1 MAGVVVPVQSN
12 ELRGDEPAGTRS
24 QRSLRA
30 VGGRGRRVPG
40 EREALMRIAAATADA
55 YRLED
60 VMEQAAEAALAVTG
74 AASLSIS
81 RWERDREVMR
91 TLINV
96 GRLGPGEE
104 RFPADELYP
113 LADNPVVAKL
123 LRDAEPYRVAVD
135 DPDGSPAAVAVLKR
149 LGKDSSVGVPI
160 RLDDEVWG
168 EVWAATAKGAPRFDA
183 GDARFLQAI
192 ADRLSLV
199 LARGERFARV
209 SRLAYEDPLT
219 GLANRRAIEERLQ
232 ELLEPGGKATAARG
246 PLTLVIA
253 DVDGLKDINDAHG
266 HHVGD
271 RALCRVGDALVAAA
285 APEAAAL
292 IGRLAGDEF
301 CVLLEDCAIDA
312 AEAVARTALELL
324 ATDDANLPLSL
335 SFGAA
340 EARRSSSP
348 ADLLR
353 AADTAQYAAKRR
365 GGGRLCTADPDAEP
379 VATEVG
385 ERRQVRAHQVDRQI
399 EAISAR
405 TLRILDRDLGHHRV
419 LDRIE
424 TVAVAFSA
432 ALNAAAWAISRWERG
447 SAVIRSV
454 STADDRDSRLRGLRI
469 GLANEVYR
477 LEDFP
482 HTAELLG
489 AGVGG
494 FVARSDDDRTDAAE
508 RALLIDLGFEA
519 ALIGVVAHG
528 SGAYLVEV
536 YADDQTAGLAPAS
549 VRMQLLLRLAAAPR
563 SAS

>member
-1 MAGVVVPVQSN
+1 MPVQPHDLRGEGSAGV
-12 ELRGDEPAGTRS
+12 RRA
-24 QRSLRA
+24 RSLRA
-30 VGGRGRRVPG
+30 VGGTGGQRVPG

-81 RWERDREVMR
+81 RWEPDREAMR

-104 RFPADELYP
+104 RFPVDEIYP
-113 LADNPVVAKL
+113 LADHPQVAKL
-123 LRDAEPYRVAVD
+123 LRDAQPYSTAVD
-135 DPDGSPAAVAVLKR
+135 DPDASPAAVGVLKA
-149 LGKDSSVGVPI
+149 LGKDSDVGVPI
-160 RLDDEVWG
+160 LLDGEVWG
-168 EVWAATAKGAPRFDA
+168 EVWATTIAGATRFDS

-219 GLANRRAIEERLQ
+219 GLANRRAVEERL
-232 ELLEPGGKATAARG
+232 EALLDPNAPSRG
-246 PLTLVIA
+246 PLTLLLA

-271 RALCRVGDALVAAA
+271 RALCRVGEALVSAA

-292 IGRLAGDEF
+292 VGRLAGDEF
-301 CVLLEDCAIDA
+301 CVLLEGCGIEA
-312 AEAVARTALELL
+312 AGEVARTALELL
-324 ATDDANLPLSL
+324 ASDDVALPLSL

-340 EARRSSSP
+340 EAGAASAA

-365 GGGRLCTADPDAEP
+365 GGGRLCTAEPDAES
-379 VATEVG
+379 VAADRS
-385 ERRQVRAHQVDRQI
+385 ERRLVRVNRVDQQI
-399 EAISAR
+399 ESIAAR
-405 TLRILDRDLGHHRV
+405 TMTILDRDAGQRRV
-419 LDRIE
+419 LDRVE
-424 TVAVAFSA
+424 TVAVAFA
-432 ALNAAAWAISRWERG
+432 ATLNAAAWAISRWERG
-447 SAVIRSV
+447 SSTIRSV
-454 STADDRDSRLRGLRI
+454 STADDRDSRLRGLRM

-482 HTAELLG
+482 HTAELLR

-494 FVARSDDDRTDAAE
+494 FVAHVDDDHTDSAE
-508 RALLIDLGFEA
+508 RTLLVEMGFRA
-519 ALIGVVAHG
+519 ALIAVVAHG

-536 YADDQTAGLAPAS
+536 FADEETSDLASAG

-563 SAS
+563 GAS

>member
-1 MAGVVVPVQSN
+1 
-12 ELRGDEPAGTRS
+12 
-24 QRSLRA
+24 
-30 VGGRGRRVPG
+30 
-40 EREALMRIAAATADA
+40 MRIAAATADA

-81 RWERDREVMR
+81 RWEPNHEAMR

-96 GRLGPGEE
+96 GQLGPDEE
-104 RFPADELYP
+104 RFPVDEVYP
-113 LADNPVVAKL
+113 LSDHPVVAKL
-123 LRDAEPYRVAVD
+123 LRDAEPYRTAVD
-135 DPDGSPAAVAVLKR
+135 DPDASPAAVAVLKE
-149 LGKDSSVGVPI
+149 LGKESDVGVPI
-160 RLDDEVWG
+160 LLDDEVWG
-168 EVWAATAKGAPRFDA
+168 EVWATTAKGAPRFGS

-219 GLANRRAIEERLQ
+219 GLANRRAVEERL
-232 ELLEPGGKATAARG
+232 EALLAQKVAQRG
-246 PLTLVIA
+246 PLTLLLA

-271 RALCRVGDALVAAA
+271 RALCRVGEALVAAA

-292 IGRLAGDEF
+292 VGRLAGDEF
-301 CVLLEDCAIDA
+301 CVLLEGCEIDA
-312 AEAVARTALELL
+312 ASEVARTALELL
-324 ATDDANLPLSL
+324 GTDDATLPLSL

-340 EARRSSSP
+340 EARTGSTA

-379 VATEVG
+379 LPADLG
-385 ERRQVRAHQVDRQI
+385 DRRQVRLNRIDQRI
-399 EAISAR
+399 EATAAR
-405 TLRILDRDLGHHRV
+405 TMRLLDNELGHHRV

-424 TVAVAFSA
+424 AVAVTFSA
-432 ALNAAAWAISRWERG
+432 TLNAAAWAISRWERG
-447 SAVIRSV
+447 SALIRSV
-454 STADDRDSRLRGLRI
+454 STADDRDSRLRGLRM
-469 GLANEVYR
+469 GLSNEVYR
-477 LEDFP
+477 LADFP
-482 HTAELLG
+482 HTADLLK

-494 FVARSDDDRTDAAE
+494 FVAHTDDEHTDSAE
-508 RALLIDLGFEA
+508 QDLLTEMGFEA
-519 ALIGVVAHG
+519 ALNGVVAHG
-528 SGAYLVEV
+528 SGAYLVEI
-536 YADDQTAGLAPAS
+536 YADAETADLAPAA

>member
-1 MAGVVVPVQSN
+1 MPVQPHK
-12 ELRGDEPAGTRS
+12 LRDGQRAGTR
-24 QRSLRA
+24 QERSLRA

-81 RWERDREVMR
+81 RWEPDREAMR

-96 GRLGPGEE
+96 GQLGPGEE
-104 RFPADELYP
+104 RFPANELYP

-123 LRDAEPYRVAVD
+123 LRDAEPYRTAVD
-135 DPDGSPAAVAVLKR
+135 DPDASPAAIAVLKE
-149 LGKDSSVGVPI
+149 LGKESDVGVPI
-160 RLDDEVWG
+160 LLDDEVWG
-168 EVWAATAKGAPRFDA
+168 EVWATTERGAPRFGS

-219 GLANRRAIEERLQ
+219 GLANRRAVEERL
-232 ELLEPGGKATAARG
+232 EALIDAPTAPRG
-246 PLTLVIA
+246 PLTLLLA

-271 RALCRVGDALVAAA
+271 RALCRVGEALVAAA

-292 IGRLAGDEF
+292 VGRLAGDEF
-301 CVLLEDCAIDA
+301 CVLLEGCEIDA
-312 AEAVARTALELL
+312 AGEVARTALELL
-324 ATDDANLPLSL
+324 AGDDASLPLSL

-340 EARRSSSP
+340 EARPSSTP
-348 ADLLR
+348 AELLR

-379 VATEVG
+379 LAADLG
-385 ERRQVRAHQVDRQI
+385 ERRQVRANRIEQRI
-399 EAISAR
+399 EATAAR
-405 TLRILDRDLGHHRV
+405 TIRLLDRDLGHHRV
-419 LDRIE
+419 LDRVE
-424 TVAVAFSA
+424 TVAVAFA
-432 ALNAAAWAISRWERG
+432 ATLNSAAWAISRWERG
-447 SAVIRSV
+447 SALIRSV
-454 STADDRDSRLRGLRI
+454 STADDRDSRLRGLRM

-477 LEDFP
+477 LDDFP
-482 HTAELLG
+482 HSAELLR

-494 FVARSDDDRTDAAE
+494 FVAHVDDDHTDAAE
-508 RALLIDLGFEA
+508 RTLLTEMGFEA
-519 ALIGVVAHG
+519 ALVGVVAHG
-528 SGAYLVEV
+528 SGAYLVEI
-536 YADDQTAGLAPAS
+536 YADDETADLAPAA

>member
-1 MAGVVVPVQSN
+1 VTPVQPHDLGPGES
-12 ELRGDEPAGTRS
+12 TRA
-24 QRSLRA
+24 RRARALRA
-30 VGGRGRRVPG
+30 VGGGGQRVPG

-60 VMEQAAEAALAVTG
+60 VMEQAAEAALAATG

-81 RWERDREVMR
+81 RWEASREAMR

-96 GRLGPGEE
+96 GQLGPGEE
-104 RFPADELYP
+104 RFPVDETYP
-113 LADNPVVAKL
+113 LSENPVVAKL
-123 LRDAEPYRVAVD
+123 LHDAEPYRTAVD
-135 DPDGSPAAVAVLKR
+135 DPDGCPAAVAVLKA
-149 LGKDSSVGVPI
+149 LGKGSDVGVPI
-160 RLDDEVWG
+160 LLDGEVWG
-168 EVWAATAKGAPRFDA
+168 EVWATTAKGERRFDA

-219 GLANRRAIEERLQ
+219 GLANRRAVEERL
-232 ELLEPGGKATAARG
+232 EALLDPSAARRG
-246 PLTLVIA
+246 PLTLLLA

-271 RALCRVGDALVAAA
+271 RALCRVGEALVAAA

-292 IGRLAGDEF
+292 VGRLAGDEF
-301 CVLLEDCAIDA
+301 CVLLEGCGIDA
-312 AEAVARTALELL
+312 AGEVARTALELL
-324 ATDDANLPLSL
+324 GSSDEDLPLSL

-340 EARRSSSP
+340 EAGAASTP
-348 ADLLR
+348 AELLR

-379 VATEVG
+379 VAADG
-385 ERRQVRAHQVDRQI
+385 RARRQLRAQRVDEQI
-399 EAISAR
+399 EATSAQ
-405 TLRILDRDLGHHRV
+405 TIQLLDRDLGHRRV
-419 LDRIE
+419 LDRVE

-432 ALNAAAWAISRWERG
+432 TLNAAAWAISRWERG
-447 SAVIRSV
+447 SALIRSV
-454 STADDRDSRLRGLRI
+454 STADDRDGRLRGLRL
-469 GLANEVYR
+469 GLSNEVYR
-477 LEDFP
+477 IEDFP
-482 HTAELLG
+482 QTAALLR

-494 FVARSDDDRTDAAE
+494 FVARADDDGTDPAERELLAEMRFDAA
-508 RALLIDLGFEA
+508 LV
-519 ALIGVVAHG
+519 GVVAHG
-528 SGAYLVEV
+528 SGAYLVEI
-536 YADDQTAGLAPAS
+536 YADGETADLAPAA

>member
-1 MAGVVVPVQSN
+1 
-12 ELRGDEPAGTRS
+12 
-24 QRSLRA
+24 
-30 VGGRGRRVPG
+30 
-40 EREALMRIAAATADA
+40 MRIAAATADA

-60 VMEQAAEAALAVTG
+60 VMEQAAEAALAATG

-81 RWERDREVMR
+81 RWEPDRAAMR

-96 GRLGPGEE
+96 GQLGPGEE
-104 RFPADELYP
+104 RFPADETYP
-113 LADNPVVAKL
+113 LSENPVVATL
-123 LRDAEPYRVAVD
+123 LNDAEPYRTAVD
-135 DPDGSPAAVAVLKR
+135 DPDACSAAVAVLKA
-149 LGKDSSVGVPI
+149 LGKGSDVGVPI
-160 RLDDEVWG
+160 LLDGEVWG
-168 EVWAATAKGAPRFDA
+168 EVWATTAKGERKFDA

-219 GLANRRAIEERLQ
+219 GLANRRAVEERLDA
-232 ELLEPGGKATAARG
+232 LLDRSAPSHGS
-246 PLTLVIA
+246 LTLLLA
-253 DVDGLKDINDAHG
+253 DVDGLKDINDVHG

-271 RALCRVGDALVAAA
+271 DALCRVGEALVAAA

-292 IGRLAGDEF
+292 VGRLAGDEF
-301 CVLLEDCAIDA
+301 CVLLEGCTIDA
-312 AEAVARTALELL
+312 AAEVARTALELL
-324 ATDDANLPLSL
+324 ASDNLDLPLSL

-340 EARRSSSP
+340 ESGAASTP

-379 VATEVG
+379 LAIDPG
-385 ERRQVRAHQVDRQI
+385 ERRQARAHRIDQQI
-399 EAISAR
+399 ESVSAQTIR
-405 TLRILDRDLGHHRV
+405 LLDRELGHRRV

-424 TVAVAFSA
+424 TVAVAFA
-432 ALNAAAWAISRWERG
+432 ATLNAAAWAISRWERG
-447 SAVIRSV
+447 SALIRSV
-454 STADDRDSRLRGLRI
+454 STADDRDSRLRGLRM
-469 GLANEVYR
+469 GLSNEVYR

-482 HTAELLG
+482 QTAELLH

-494 FVARSDDDRTDAAE
+494 LVAYANDDHADPAE
-508 RALLIDLGFEA
+508 RRLLAGMGFDA

-528 SGAYLVEV
+528 SGAYLVEI
-536 YADDQTAGLAPAS
+536 YADAETAELAPAA

>member
-1 MAGVVVPVQSN
+1 MPVQPNNLHNGPPS
-12 ELRGDEPAGTRS
+12 ESPQ
-24 QRSLRA
+24 QRTLRA
-30 VGGRGRRVPG
+30 VGGRGSRVPG

-81 RWERDREVMR
+81 RWEPDREAMR

-96 GRLGPGEE
+96 GQLGPAEE
-104 RFPADELYP
+104 RFPADEIYP
-113 LADNPVVAKL
+113 LSDNPVVAKL
-123 LRDAEPYRVAVD
+123 LRDAEPYRTAVD
-135 DPDGSPAAVAVLKR
+135 DPDASLAAVAVLKE
-149 LGKDSSVGVPI
+149 LGKESDVGVPI
-160 RLDDEVWG
+160 LLDDEVWG
-168 EVWAATAKGAPRFDA
+168 EVWAATAKGAPRFDSN
-183 GDARFLQAI
+183 DARFLQAI

-219 GLANRRAIEERLQ
+219 GLANRRAVEERL
-232 ELLEPGGKATAARG
+232 ELLLDPQGVAGHG
-246 PLTLVIA
+246 PLTLLLA

-266 HHVGD
+266 HHIGD
-271 RALCRVGDALVAAA
+271 RALCRVGEALVAAA

-292 IGRLAGDEF
+292 VGRLAGDEF
-301 CVLLEDCAIDA
+301 CVLLEGCAIDA
-312 AEAVARTALELL
+312 ASEVARTALELL
-324 ATDDANLPLSL
+324 VTDDVDLPLSL

-340 EARRSSSP
+340 EARASSTP
-348 ADLLR
+348 AELLR

-379 VATEVG
+379 TTADLG
-385 ERRQVRAHQVDRQI
+385 ERRQAHAGRIDPQI
-399 EAISAR
+399 EATAAR
-405 TLRILDRDLGHHRV
+405 TMRILDRELGHRRV

-432 ALNAAAWAISRWERG
+432 TLNAAAWAISRWERG
-447 SAVIRSV
+447 SALIRSV
-454 STADDRDSRLRGLRI
+454 SPAADRDSRLRGLRM

-477 LEDFP
+477 LDDFQQ
-482 HTAELLG
+482 TADLLRD
-489 AGVGG
+489 GVGG
-494 FVARSDDDRTDAAE
+494 FVAHAEDRHADRAE
-508 RALLIDLGFEA
+508 RELLAEMGFDS

-536 YADDQTAGLAPAS
+536 YADAGTADLAPAA
-549 VRMQLLLRLAAAPR
+549 VRMQLLLRVAAAPR

>member
-1 MAGVVVPVQSN
+1 MPVQPHNLGPGQSPH
-12 ELRGDEPAGTRS
+12 ERQA
-24 QRSLRA
+24 RSLRA
-30 VGGRGRRVPG
+30 VGGNGRRVPG

-81 RWERDREVMR
+81 RWEPDREAMR

-96 GRLGPGEE
+96 GQLGPDEE
-104 RFPADELYP
+104 RFPTSEIYP
-113 LADNPVVAKL
+113 LSENPVVEKL
-123 LRDAEPYRVAVD
+123 LRDAEPYRTAVD
-135 DPDGSPAAVAVLKR
+135 DPDASPAAVAVLR
-149 LGKDSSVGVPI
+149 DLGKESDVGVPI
-160 RLDDEVWG
+160 LLDGEVWG
-168 EVWAATAKGAPRFDA
+168 EVWATTAKDAPRFGS

-219 GLANRRAIEERLQ
+219 GLANRRAVEERL
-232 ELLEPGGKATAARG
+232 ETLLDQKPGSHG
-246 PLTLVIA
+246 PLTLLLA

-271 RALCRVGDALVAAA
+271 RALCRVGEAVVAAA

-292 IGRLAGDEF
+292 VGRLAGDEF
-301 CVLLEDCAIDA
+301 CVLLEGCEIDA
-312 AEAVARTALELL
+312 ASEVARTALELL
-324 ATDDANLPLSL
+324 ANDDATLPLSL

-340 EARRSSSP
+340 EARPGST
-348 ADLLR
+348 AAELLR

-379 VATEVG
+379 MPADLG
-385 ERRQVRAHQVDRQI
+385 GHRQVRLNRIDQRI
-399 EAISAR
+399 EATAAR
-405 TLRILDRDLGHHRV
+405 TMRLLDNELGHHRV

-424 TVAVAFSA
+424 AVAVTFSA
-432 ALNAAAWAISRWERG
+432 TLNAAAWAISRWERG
-447 SAVIRSV
+447 SALIRSV
-454 STADDRDSRLRGLRI
+454 STADDRDSRLRGLRM
-469 GLANEVYR
+469 GLSNEVYR
-477 LEDFP
+477 LADFP
-482 HTAELLG
+482 HTADLLK

-494 FVARSDDDRTDAAE
+494 FVARTDDEHTDPAE
-508 RALLIDLGFEA
+508 RELLAEMGFEA
-519 ALIGVVAHG
+519 ALNGAVAHG
-528 SGAYLVEV
+528 SGAYLIEI
-536 YADDQTAGLAPAS
+536 YADAETADLAPAA